1 VSHARPAA
9 LPPAP
14 AALRSPRRRPG
25 RLAIVLLAV
34 FGLAGVAGGGTG
46 LYLELTRG
54 ATRAEVA
61 AALRE
66 ETVTR
71 WQRLPSGTI
80 FPATV
85 SYATNAGLVVE
96 AHRVGIAPTAPCA
109 AALDPAAAKVFR
121 PQGCR
126 VVLRATFIDSS
137 GTVASTIGVAVMPS
151 TSAAATAARDFG
163 RTSPRAG
170 VMAVAFPGTPARLFR
185 NTQRVWFYATA
196 VGPYVVLAT
205 AGYTSGPYRHRVISP
220 AVFSGLG
227 VDFGSQAT
235 AALARA
241 AKPCQGEDIRC

>member
-1 VSHARPAA
+1 MPS
-9 LPPAP
+9 AP
-14 AALRSPRRRPG
+14 AAPLSPHRRPG
-25 RLAIVLLAV
+25 RLAIVLLAA
-34 FGLAGVAGGGTG
+34 FGLVGVAAGGTG

-66 ETVTR
+66 EIATR

-85 SYATNAGLVVE
+85 SYPTNAGLVVE

-109 AALDPAAAKVFR
+109 SALDPAVVKVFR

-126 VVLRATFIDSS
+126 VVLRATFVDSS
-137 GTVASTIGVAVMPS
+137 STVVSTVGVAVMPS
-151 TSAAATAARDFG
+151 TSAAATAAGDLG
-163 RTSPRAG
+163 RTSVRGG
-170 VMAVAFPGTPARLFR
+170 VMAVAFPGTPARLFG
-185 NTQRVWFYATA
+185 NNQRVWFYATA

-220 AVFSGLG
+220 GAFSGLG
-227 VDFGSQAT
+227 VDFGSQVT

>member
-1 VSHARPAA
+1 MPSASS
-9 LPPAP
+9 
-14 AALRSPRRRPG
+14 ALRSPRRRPG
-25 RLAIVLLAV
+25 RLAIVWLAV
-34 FGLAGVAGGGTG
+34 FGLAAVAGGGTG
-46 LYLELTRG
+46 LYLELTRS
-54 ATRAEVA
+54 ATQAEVA
-61 AALRE
+61 AAVRE
-66 ETVTR
+66 EIATR

-109 AALDPAAAKVFR
+109 AALDPAAASVFGPR
-121 PQGCR
+121 GCR
-126 VVLRATFIDSS
+126 VVLRATFVDSS
-137 GTVASTIGVAVMPS
+137 GTVASTVGVAVMPS

-170 VMAVAFPGTPARLFR
+170 VMAVAFPGTPARLFH
-185 NTQRVWFYATA
+185 NAQRVWFYATA

-205 AGYTSGPYRHRVISP
+205 AGYTSGPYRHRAVSP

-227 VDFGSQAT
+227 VDFGRQVT